1 MPAATGPANSCNPPV
16 DADAAEL
23 AALDE
28 RHLLARLRQLDREEP
43 ATLAGP
49 YHDRVVVLIGHCVFP
64 PCPWQSLVTFLSS
77 AAGSLPRGA
86 GKFRAGREPG
96 APATFSA
103 LPDAT
108 SNSSLTELA
117 CAWSTEIVRSMNHHL

>member
-64 PCPWQSLVTFLSS
+64 LCPWQSSVTFLS
-77 AAGSLPRGA
+77 AAPVSLPHGA
-86 GKFRAGREPG
+86 RKVPSGSEARR
-96 APATFSA
+96 PATFSA

-108 SNSSLTELA
+108 GNSSLTELA
-117 CAWSTEIVRSMNHHL
+117 CA

>member
-23 AALDE
+23 AALEE

-49 YHDRVVVLIGHCVFP
+49 YHDRVVVLIGHWSSPKPLAVICYLPFRY
-64 PCPWQSLVTFLSS
+64 SGLSPARS
-77 AAGSLPRGA
+77 RESSERVGKPGALPR
-86 GKFRAGREPG
+86 
-96 APATFSA
+96 
-103 LPDAT
+103 
-108 SNSSLTELA
+108 
-117 CAWSTEIVRSMNHHL
+117 STRGS